1 MNKNQIGWQKYE
13 DMLEDQMQSPLLL
26 QLYKSFQDTLYSEAE
41 GQEIGNFTDA
51 EIEELM
57 RSQETEP
64 TSQENTLIQVDEKL
78 MENINLVA
86 NFDCWMGH
94 TNFDITE
101 DIKNELDST
110 EGVEVLKIC
119 SRYRFFVG
127 IGKMFDFKDVRKMIE
142 KSILKK
148 ERNIEQ

>member
-41 GQEIGNFTDA
+41 MQDIENFTDA

-57 RSQETEP
+57 RSQAAEP
-64 TSQENTLIQVDEKL
+64 TPQENTLIQVDDKL

-101 DIKNELDST
+101 DIKKELDST

-148 ERNIEQ
+148 ERNIE

>member
-41 GQEIGNFTDA
+41 MQDIENFTDA

-57 RSQETEP
+57 RSQAAEP
-64 TSQENTLIQVDEKL
+64 TSQENTLIQVDDKL

-86 NFDCWMGH
+86 NFDCWVGH

-101 DIKNELDST
+101 DIKKELDST

-148 ERNIEQ
+148 ERNIE

>member
-26 QLYKSFQDTLYSEAE
+26 QLYRSFQDTLYSEE
-41 GQEIGNFTDA
+41 EMQGVGDFTEE

-57 RSQETEP
+57 KSQAAEP
-64 TSQENTLIQVDEKL
+64 IPQENTLIPVDDKL
-78 MENINLVA
+78 IENINLVA

-148 ERNIEQ
+148 ERNVE

>member
-41 GQEIGNFTDA
+41 MQDIENFTDA

-57 RSQETEP
+57 RSQAAEP
-64 TSQENTLIQVDEKL
+64 TSQENTLIQVDDKL

-86 NFDCWMGH
+86 NFDCWVGH

-101 DIKNELDST
+101 DIKNELDRT
-110 EGVEVLKIC
+110 EGIEVLKIC

-148 ERNIEQ
+148 ERNIE

>member
-41 GQEIGNFTDA
+41 MQDAGDFTEE

-57 RSQETEP
+57 RSQAAEP
-64 TSQENTLIQVDEKL
+64 APQENTLIPVDDKL
-78 MENINLVA
+78 IENINLVA

-101 DIKNELDST
+101 DIKKELDNT

-127 IGKMFDFKDVRKMIE
+127 IGKMFDFKDVRKIIE
-142 KSILKK
+142 QSILKK
-148 ERNIEQ
+148 ESNIE

>member
-1 MNKNQIGWQKYE
+1 
-13 DMLEDQMQSPLLL
+13 MQA
-26 QLYKSFQDTLYSEAE
+26 D
-41 GQEIGNFTDA
+41 GDFTEE

-57 RSQETEP
+57 KSQAAEP
-64 TSQENTLIQVDEKL
+64 IPQENTLIPVADKL
-78 MENINLVA
+78 IENINLVA
-86 NFDCWMGH
+86 NFACWMGH

-148 ERNIEQ
+148 ERNVE

>member
-41 GQEIGNFTDA
+41 MQDIEHFTDA

-57 RSQETEP
+57 RAQAAEP

-127 IGKMFDFKDVRKMIE
+127 IGKMFDFKDVRKIIE
-142 KSILKK
+142 KSIQKG
-148 ERNIEQ
+148 E

>member
-1 MNKNQIGWQKYE
+1 MSKNQIGWQKYE

-41 GQEIGNFTDA
+41 INEIGSFTEE

-57 RSQETEP
+57 KSQSAEP
-64 TSQENTLIQVDEKL
+64 VSPDNTLIQIDDKL
-78 MENINLVA
+78 MESINLVA

-101 DIKNELDST
+101 DIKNELDRT
-110 EGVEVLKIC
+110 EGIEVLKIC

-148 ERNIEQ
+148 ERNIE